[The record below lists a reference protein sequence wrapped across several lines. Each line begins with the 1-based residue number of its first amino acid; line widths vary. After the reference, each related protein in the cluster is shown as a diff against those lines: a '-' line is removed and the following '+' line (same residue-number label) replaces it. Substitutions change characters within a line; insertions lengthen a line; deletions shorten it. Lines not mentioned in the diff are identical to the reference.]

1 MNNTSLVLLQNNQL
15 VTTSEIIAQSIEV
28 QHRNTLDLIKR
39 YTGELE
45 QLGLLAFQTR
55 VKRSDGKGEK
65 TTYALL
71 NEQQATFLISLSR
84 NTPKVVEFKLALTK
98 AFFEARN
105 LLKQNAVEAKTEH
118 KSYLKIFSQFCDEH
132 NYSDEERTMF
142 LWFKEQ
148 AIRQGYAIACAKFKE
163 QEPERQLKDD
173 EIAISKET
181 AKQIFKILDFSA
193 KHKREMMKVATE
205 MREQA
210 SVLML
215 AAEGYEFTK
224 SIVQQK
230 MFNKL

>member
-1 MNNTSLVLLQNNQL
+1 MSSSLVFLSNNNL
-15 VTTSEIIAQSIEV
+15 PLTTTVIIADS
-28 QHRNTLDLIKR
+28 LDKR
-39 YTGELE
+39 HTDVLALTHKYETELKNFGAVPFKTE
-45 QLGLLAFQTR
+45 QVARGCGAEPQQREFA
-55 VKRSDGKGEK
+55 
-65 TTYALL
+65 YL
-71 NEQQATFLISLSR
+71 NEQQATLLISMMR
-84 NTPKVVEFKLALTK
+84 NCPKVIAFKIALVK
-98 AFFEARN
+98 AFYEMRQA
-105 LLKQNAVEAKTEH
+105 LAQHSHTYSPDEIAHIKEKALK
-118 KSYLKIFSQFCDEH
+118 
-132 NYSDEERTMF
+132 
-142 LWFKEQ
+142 
-148 AIRQGYAIACAKFKE
+148 QGYAIACAKFKE

-224 SIVQQK
+224 SIVQQE